1 MRRLQEN
8 GRLQIAI
15 DALEHAGAT
24 RLELGLKLWQSGQP
38 IGVNA
43 QCLICGRG
51 PLEHGEPAGH
61 TMLVVHEWSLR
72 FTPAQGTALIVRRG
86 SLDALAQWLEAW
98 LQRHTHEPS

>member
-1 MRRLQEN
+1 VRRLQEN
-8 GRLQIAI
+8 GRLQLAI
-15 DALEHAGAT
+15 DALEQAGAT
-24 RLELGLKLWQSGQP
+24 RLELGVKLWRSGQP
-38 IGVNA
+38 VGVNA

-86 SLDALAQWLEAW
+86 TLDALAGFVELW
-98 LQRHTHEPS
+98 LQRRAHDAT